1 MTYDFERFD
10 PCRSEYWTDT
20 RPFGVDALLRL
31 ETELEL
37 NFDDLLGCSAP
48 KLRLVSEAAAG
59 RERVFGSEGIRPG
72 SRTGPALARRDP
84 GRFGEE
90 AHARAREASRRE
102 TARGRSRS
110 SGLSERA
117 VAETRVTRS
126 PGAWLVY
133 ADAAYPGWRASLD
146 GREVPIAEADLAFKA
161 VWVPS
166 GEHVVRF
173 SFGSRLGRL
182 ASWALAAF
190 GATYGLALLVGLG
203 LCLAGAPVAREE
215 GLERG
220 CGRVGTSSDM
230 RSSRGIGGLVGV
242 TEQPLAVPIW
252 LMLCAVAIGAA
263 SRAPLAG
270 PERALEGAL
279 VLAGVVTYPPSSLMA
294 HYYLGSW
301 TLLHQVGALLLW
313 LGIDQRAVELFF
325 CIFPSGLQLGALTM
339 LIYGFCRRPLF
350 SLATGTICFL
360 TGMIARSFAS
370 PDYPLMGV
378 TWDGAAPHTFGL
390 WSGAIAA
397 WYFGA
402 LAGGRNVMAGVS
414 AALLVAVHPV
424 IGAYVVGLS
433 LAVIAAGRLLSRDL
447 PIAGIGRGLLW
458 GGLATAVSLAFYL
471 ALRPP
476 VTVPRRCR
484 LRSQTYMTIWEYHR
498 NVAMPPDFAAVVL
511 QPVAFLSVALLAV
524 LLLPRG
530 RRSSTDVA
538 ALALLGTVVAS
549 SLLYLAVHLA
559 PDFSRRSS
567 NVRCPV
573 ACSICTRQVAGAVAV
588 GIAAWITESVAISAS
603 KREAFRLLRMPTAA
617 VYALL
622 AVLLAIGVRA
632 DRPLRE
638 LAVRTKDFV
647 GNRLPHLGDADP
659 FWSAV
664 RTSAVQGLVLTSY
677 DARYPALVE
686 GHLPVAFDLTGF
698 DFVPYLPHTVKDVQR
713 FVERG
718 YGVSF
723 SNPPKQLRFRGGLEG
738 DPQRAYWAGLT
749 AEQWSALGE
758 ELDVV
763 GVVAPSEW
771 AIMLQP
777 QVTGT
782 HFTLYLIP
790 RVP

>member
-1 MTYDFERFD
+1 MMGY
-10 PCRSEYWTDT
+10 
-20 RPFGVDALLRL
+20 A
-31 ETELEL
+31 
-37 NFDDLLGCSAP
+37 
-48 KLRLVSEAAAG
+48 
-59 RERVFGSEGIRPG
+59 
-72 SRTGPALARRDP
+72 RTKHVA
-84 GRFGEE
+84 EE
-90 AHARAREASRRE
+90 ALRPVP
-102 TARGRSRS
+102 
-110 SGLSERA
+110 L
-117 VAETRVTRS
+117 
-126 PGAWLVY
+126 WL
-133 ADAAYPGWRASLD
+133 
-146 GREVPIAEADLAFKA
+146 I
-161 VWVPS
+161 
-166 GEHVVRF
+166 
-173 SFGSRLGRL
+173 
-182 ASWALAAF
+182 
-190 GATYGLALLVGLG
+190 
-203 LCLAGAPVAREE
+203 
-215 GLERG
+215 
-220 CGRVGTSSDM
+220 
-230 RSSRGIGGLVGV
+230 
-242 TEQPLAVPIW
+242 
-252 LMLCAVAIGAA
+252 LCALAIGAV

-270 PERALEGAL
+270 SERALEGAL

-313 LGIDQRAVELFF
+313 IGIDQTAIELFF
-325 CIFPSGLQLGALTM
+325 CMFPSGLQLGALTM
-339 LIYGFCRRPLF
+339 LIYGFCRRPVF

-360 TGMIARSFAS
+360 TGVIARSFAS

-378 TWDGAAPHTFGL
+378 TWDDAAPHTFGL

-433 LAVIAAGRLLSRDL
+433 LAVIAAGRVLSRDL

-458 GGLATAVSLAFYL
+458 GGLATAISFAFYL

-476 VTVPRRCR
+476 MTVSVDAGA
-484 LRSQTYMTIWEYHR
+484 LATYMTIWEYHR
-498 NVAMPPDFAAVVL
+498 NVAMPPELAAAVL
-511 QPVAFLSVALLAV
+511 KPVAFLSVALLAV
-524 LLLPRG
+524 LFLPRG

-559 PDFSRRSS
+559 PDFLPQIVQRAMPGRLL
-567 NVRCPV
+567 NLH
-573 ACSICTRQVAGAVAV
+573 AQVAGAVAV
-588 GIAAWITESVAISAS
+588 GIAAWITDRSLSRLW
-603 KREAFRLLRMPTAA
+603 RERRSGLLAMFRKPAT

-622 AVLLAIGVRA
+622 AVLLAVGVRA

-638 LAVRTKDFV
+638 FAVRAKDFV
-647 GNRLPHLGDADP
+647 ENRLPHLGDADP
-659 FWSAV
+659 FWSAL

-677 DARYPALVE
+677 DSRYHALVE

-749 AEQWSALGE
+749 AEQWSDLGE

-763 GVVAPSEW
+763 GVVAPSNW
-771 AIMLQP
+771 AIQLTP
-777 QVTGT
+777 LVSGD
-782 HFTLYLIP
+782 HFTFYLIS
-790 RVP
+790 RAQ